1 MRWRSGRRSS
11 NIEDRRGGR
20 GVGRPAK
27 FGGIGLI
34 VMLAFAWFMGA
45 DALQLLGMAGG
56 EIMGGGNTQQ
66 SSAPASAADQENA
79 EFVKVVVAQTE
90 DVWNP
95 LFQQAG
101 LNYREPKLVLYNDK
115 VDSACGFS
123 TAASGPFYC
132 PGDQKVYIDLDFF
145 SELKQ
150 MGAPGDFAQ
159 AYVIGHE
166 IAHHVQKQLGTSD
179 KVMRMQRQVSK
190 SDSNYLSVLL
200 ELQADCYAGVWAHH
214 TQKTQQIMEQGDLE
228 EGLNAAASIGDD
240 RLQRMSGRRVNPD
253 SFTHGTSAERVQ
265 WLKTGLQY
273 GDMNRCNTFSKVRLN

>member
-20 GVGRPAK
+20 SVGKPAK
-27 FGGIGLI
+27 VGGIGLI
-34 VMLAFAWFMGA
+34 LMLAVAWFMGA
-45 DALQLLGMAGG
+45 DAMQLLGMAGNQL
-56 EIMGGGNTQQ
+56 GGGNTQQ
-66 SSAPASAADQENA
+66 SSAPVSAANQESA
-79 EFVKVVVAQTE
+79 EFVSAVVAQTE

-95 LFQQAG
+95 LFRQSG
-101 LNYREPKLVLYNDK
+101 LQYREPKLVLYNDE
-115 VDSACGFS
+115 VQSACGYS

-132 PGDQKVYIDLDFF
+132 PGDQKVYIDLSFF
-145 SELKQ
+145 NELKQ

-179 KVMRMQRQVSK
+179 KIMGMQRQVSK
-190 SDSNYLSVLL
+190 SDSNFLSVLL

-214 TQKTQQIMEQGDLE
+214 TQQQKQFLEQGDLE

-240 RLQRMSGRRVNPD
+240 RLQRMSGRRINPD
-253 SFTHGTSAERVQ
+253 SFTHGTSAQRVQ
-265 WLKTGLQY
+265 WFKTGLQY
-273 GDMNRCNTFSKVRLN
+273 GDMNRCDTFAQLK

>member
-34 VMLAFAWFMGA
+34 LMLVFAWFMGA

-56 EIMGGGNTQQ
+56 QMGSSSQQ
-66 SSAPASAADQENA
+66 STQISTANQESA
-79 EFVKVVVAQTE
+79 EFVSAVVAQTE

-95 LFQQAG
+95 LFRQAG
-101 LNYREPKLVLYNDK
+101 MQYREPKLVLYNDE
-115 VDSACGFS
+115 VQSACGYS

-132 PGDQKVYIDLDFF
+132 PGDQKVYIDLSFF
-145 SELKQ
+145 KELQQ

-166 IAHHVQKQLGTSD
+166 IAHHVQKQLGISD
-179 KVMRMQRQVSK
+179 EVMGMQRRVSK
-190 SDSNYLSVLL
+190 TDANFLSVLL

-214 TQKTQQIMEQGDLE
+214 TQKQKQFLEPGDLE

-240 RLQRMSGRRVNPD
+240 RLQRMSGRRINPD
-253 SFTHGTSAERVQ
+253 SFTHGTSAQRVQ
-265 WLKTGLQY
+265 WFKTGLQY
-273 GDMNRCNTFSKVRLN
+273 GDMNRCDTFAKVR